1 MAIALLLPAGFFSL
15 EIFEPG
21 KNHCEVKLSAWKQFL
36 TYFWRWILC
45 ILAACFFRNQLEIL
59 NQYSTSRK
67 NLPLKPEKITV
78 VATKP
83 VNQTVLACLQSN
95 WAKHTVGPHVCLRFN
110 FQIFLVCF
118 RLYQLWVECFDWAY
132 MFCWISR
139 YSVLRNPM
147 TFLTSEFSEH
157 SKKKS

>member
-83 VNQTVLACLQSN
+83 VNQTVLTCLQSN

-118 RLYQLWVECFDWAY
+118 RLYQFVGR
-132 MFCWISR
+132 MFWLSL
-139 YSVLRNPM
+139 YVL
-147 TFLTSEFSEH
+147 LDL
-157 SKKKS
+157 